1 MYNINAQCKCSP
13 HLLFIFLSYFIL
25 FINVDFNH
33 FIFQLFFEIKGIKEL
48 RNTPNVFDALF
59 SYVSRLS
66 PLWVRHV
73 LVNTSLSYCDS
84 VLFLN
89 GSLPGSLKMIN
100 IGLCDILYFSVV
112 TRGQDWI
119 RFGSDFMV
127 RTGGDDDD
135 IRNSC
140 AMLGGKYERQVKD
153 SVLNKQHGLHADFVC
168 RFTDSKQGHER
179 GFNSIL
185 Y

>member
-1 MYNINAQCKCSP
+1 
-13 HLLFIFLSYFIL
+13 
-25 FINVDFNH
+25 
-33 FIFQLFFEIKGIKEL
+33 
-48 RNTPNVFDALF
+48 
-59 SYVSRLS
+59 
-66 PLWVRHV
+66 
-73 LVNTSLSYCDS
+73 
-84 VLFLN
+84 
-89 GSLPGSLKMIN
+89 
-100 IGLCDILYFSVV
+100 
-112 TRGQDWI
+112 
-119 RFGSDFMV
+119 MV

-153 SVLNKQHGLHADFVC
+153 SVLNKQHELHAGFVC